1 MSPSEDLDIP
11 IYLTGFMATGKTHV
25 GRLLARRLQRDFVDT
40 DDMITERAG
49 KSIPEI
55 FEQDGE
61 EAFRQWERDC
71 VEDAAYRG
79 HVVVALGGGAIS
91 QPENLET
98 IRRADALLVCLSAD
112 VETILERVT
121 RRDDRPLLAG
131 LSREEK
137 REKIEAMLAERAPYY
152 EKADVIL
159 HSTTDSTPETLVQDL
174 LEVMEKRGLPTEP
187 RR

>member
-1 MSPSEDLDIP
+1 MSTEDLDIP

-25 GRLLARRLQRDFVDT
+25 GRLLARHLQRDFIDT
-40 DDMITERAG
+40 DDMISERAG
-49 KSIPEI
+49 KPIPEI
-55 FEQDGE
+55 FSEDGE

-79 HVVVALGGGAIS
+79 HVVVALGGGAIT

-98 IRRADALLVCLSAD
+98 IRRAGALLVCLSAD
-112 VETILERVT
+112 VETILERVC
-121 RRDDRPLLAG
+121 RRDDRPILAG

-137 REKIEAMLAERAPYY
+137 REKIEAILTERAPFYAH
-152 EKADVIL
+152 ADVTL
-159 HSTTDSTPETLVQDL
+159 ASTSDSRPETMVQEL
-174 LEVMEKRGLPTEP
+174 LELMAARGLPTEP